1 MQGLVDRVC
10 AQLDSDDYYWEKVPT
25 PILDNVENPLCLK
38 NLSIKVN
45 CKLVIIFVLLLHYL
59 LSQCWS
65 ISFPKYLSLQ
75 ELKQLAVEIRSDL
88 SSIMLRTQIS
98 AKASMAVVELTVAIH
113 YVFNAPV
120 DRILWDVGDQ
130 VRVLNYMQKE
140 SVPLVLNFPRSFW
153 AWKLNANCKLLK
165 SLFPRSS
172 FWNRTM
178 NIPIYKNSM
187 NDLVWI
193 M

>member
-10 AQLDSDDYYWEKVPT
+10 AQFDNADYYWEKVPT
-25 PILDNVENPLCLK
+25 PILDMVENPLCLK
-38 NLSIKVN
+38 NFSIKVN
-45 CKLVIIFVLLLHYL
+45 CKLIIIFILLLHYFF
-59 LSQCWS
+59 SQSWS

-120 DRILWDVGDQ
+120 DKILWDVGDQ

-140 SVPLVLNFPRSFW
+140 SLPLVLNFLRSFW
-153 AWKLNANCKLLK
+153 AWKLNANCKLSK
-165 SLFPRSS
+165 
-172 FWNRTM
+172 
-178 NIPIYKNSM
+178 
-187 NDLVWI
+187 
-193 M
+193 